1 MPPKRFLQRRD
12 RFENMNK
19 FTVKNLNLWYN
30 DFKALKNVNLELPE
44 RQISAFIGP
53 SGCGKSTLIKT
64 LNRMNDLVEGCKIT
78 GEVLLDN
85 ESL

>member
-30 DFKALKNVNLELPE
+30 DFKALKNVNLELNAPQLTMLARKLNNSGKFNIPDGVFDIE
-44 RQISAFIGP
+44 NMKNVIISQLRGD
-53 SGCGKSTLIKT
+53 SE
-64 LNRMNDLVEGCKIT
+64 NV
-78 GEVLLDN
+78 
-85 ESL
+85 